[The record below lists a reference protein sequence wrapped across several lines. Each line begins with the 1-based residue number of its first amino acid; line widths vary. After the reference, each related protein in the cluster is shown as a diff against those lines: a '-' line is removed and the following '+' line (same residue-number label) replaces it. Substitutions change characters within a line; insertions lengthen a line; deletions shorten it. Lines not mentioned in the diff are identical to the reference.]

1 MKRYWVNYY
10 FGLPEQRAEYE
21 LLKKTQPTW
30 IEIYLATE
38 VDAER
43 AKDKDEIARLRK
55 ALDLKRDMIQ
65 FIYDSI
71 YEIAQKAID
80 REALEG
86 EKDDENKIDIEPE
99 LPKPYMNLK
108 IK

>member
-30 IEIYLATE
+30 IEIYLADE
-38 VDAER
+38 VYAGR

-55 ALDLKRDMIQ
+55 VLECIWK
-65 FIYDSI
+65 DS
-71 YEIAQKAID
+71 QSFQQAID
-80 REALEG
+80 IAREALEG
-86 EKDDENKIDIEPE
+86 K
-99 LPKPYMNLK
+99 
-108 IK
+108 